1 MYKMTKH
8 AQVDRYDRICGIIDS
23 IGLGEPRL
31 KIPHDEYPNRDYV
44 LTTTGV
50 LLIVSEDT
58 YLITAYVPT
67 VAKVYAI
74 FRTAMAHGRMPNDL
88 YNAIVRNDKVRHK
101 HPEWV

>member
-31 KIPHDEYPNRDYV
+31 KTPCKEYANRDYV

-50 LLIVSEDT
+50 LLIVLEDE

-67 VAKVYAI
+67 MAKVQAI
-74 FRTAMAHGRMPNDL
+74 FRTAMAHNRIPNDV
-88 YNAIVRNDKVRHK
+88 YNIIIHNDKIRHK